1 APASATAAESQS
13 LRRTAEARVR
23 LSSPTGA
30 ATHRSVRRAARS
42 CESAR
47 PGSESGHLCAMRGFM
62 TPPPGS
68 RLAFRARHGHHFP
81 RSHVLCALAAPSLAS
96 DQGCHEIECAE
107 PVACSGVL
115 DGAWCRVLT
124 RFGLLNSANNGDVV
138 VTVGET
144 GWSV

>member
-1 APASATAAESQS
+1 ASATAAESQS

-81 RSHVLCALAAPSLAS
+81 RSHVLCA
-96 DQGCHEIECAE
+96 DCHETAHEGNEAACEPIREEC
-107 PVACSGVL
+107 VALCQTL
-115 DGAWCRVLT
+115 DPTHHIDG
-124 RFGLLNSANNGDVV
+124 GHD
-138 VTVGET
+138 
-144 GWSV
+144 